1 MGMNT
6 KEVLVCAAMAFL
18 LIVVMLGGNERLSA
32 YPARI
37 NSGVYKAPVIGN
49 LSTNSQ
55 GTSPSVMPSGREF
68 VPGFDPE
75 GSGLINPK
83 PVTIKIRRGQTL
95 SSILHR
101 RGVKASE
108 VEYVNRSIK
117 GVYDIRDIRP
127 GRAMRLWLSPSH
139 PAQVLRLTYQID
151 ASHLLDVRN
160 HQGVFKARKIS
171 FAEQDHALEPLPES
185 PPVDS
190 IIPASGLTIPDVLVP
205 DWSERD
211 AALIFL
217 SSPPA
222 KADQASPRRR
232 HIRKRAAYKK
242 MFLKAP
248 LRYKRISSGYSRSRK
263 HPVYHVRR
271 PHLGIDYAAPMGT
284 AVRSVGQGTVVYV
297 GRSGGFGRCVHIR
310 HPYGYTTY
318 YGHLS
323 RYAKGVT
330 VGKRVAQG
338 RVIGY
343 VGRSGVATGPHL
355 DFRVS
360 HKGRFINPLKLGT
373 IKKPV

>member
-6 KEVLVCAAMAFL
+6 KEALVCAAMAFL
-18 LIVVMLGGNERLSA
+18 LIMVMLGGSERLSA

-37 NSGVYKAPVIGN
+37 NSGEYKAPVIDS
-49 LSTNSQ
+49 LVTNSR

-75 GSGLINPK
+75 GSGLINAK
-83 PVTIKIRRGQTL
+83 PVEIKIRHGQTL

-101 RGVKASE
+101 HGVKASE
-108 VEYVNRSIK
+108 VEYLNRSLK
-117 GVYDIRDIRP
+117 EVYDIRDIRP
-127 GRAMRLWLSPSH
+127 GRAMRLWLSPIH

-160 HQGVFKARKIS
+160 HQGVFKARKLS
-171 FAEQDHALEPLPES
+171 FTEQLHALEPWTETP
-185 PPVDS
+185 S
-190 IIPASGLTIPDVLVP
+190 IDTLLSVSGLTIPDVLVP

-211 AALIFL
+211 AAIIFL
-217 SSPPA
+217 STPPA
-222 KADQASPRRR
+222 KANKASAHHRR
-232 HIRKRAAYKK
+232 IRKTAAHEQ

-248 LRYKRISSGYSRSRK
+248 LRYKRISSGYSHSRK
-263 HPVYHVRR
+263 HPVHHVRR

-284 AVRSVGQGTVVYV
+284 AVRSVGRGTVVFV
-297 GRSGGFGRCVHIR
+297 GWSRGFGRCVHIR

-318 YGHLS
+318 YGHFS
-323 RYAKGVT
+323 RYAKGIS
-330 VGKRVAQG
+330 VGTRVAQG

-360 HKGRFINPLKLGT
+360 HHGRFINPLKLGS
-373 IKKPV
+373 IRMPV